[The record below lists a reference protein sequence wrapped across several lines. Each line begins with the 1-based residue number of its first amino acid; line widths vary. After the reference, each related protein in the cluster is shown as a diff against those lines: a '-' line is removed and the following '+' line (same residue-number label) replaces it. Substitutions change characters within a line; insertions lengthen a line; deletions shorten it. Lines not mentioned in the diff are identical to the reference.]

1 MDAIRFM
8 KMDFLKMKTQAKIM
22 IIVVIAVLFFVNK
35 AMSDVIGIWS
45 SMYMVFMGIILSTTP
60 FAIDSAVADGFIKML
75 PASAKQRV
83 LGRFLF
89 GVVFL
94 TVCAV
99 CGSLT
104 VIPYILDGG
113 ITIGYILP
121 KVIIFLSVGL
131 CINAIQ
137 YVFMYFFEFKNQ
149 QYLALIRM
157 VPGFIFFF
165 GGSFIMEAVGEGKE
179 EALNKLG
186 MVLNYA
192 MEHQGTTAAIFLLIA
207 VVFSVLCAG
216 ICGKR
221 EERKEA

>member
-8 KMDFLKMKTQAKIM
+8 KMDFLKMKSQAKVM
-22 IIVVIAVLFFVNK
+22 AIVVIAVLFLVNG
-35 AMSDVIGIWS
+35 MIGDTMGIWS
-45 SMYMVFMGIILSTTP
+45 SMYMVFMGIVLSTTP

-94 TVCAV
+94 AVCAV

-157 VPGFIFFF
+157 IPGFIFFF
-165 GGSFIMEAVGEGKE
+165 GGSFLMEKVGEEKE
-179 EALNKLG
+179 ETLNNLG

-192 MEHQGTTAAIFLLIA
+192 MEHQGIIA
-207 VVFSVLCAG
+207 VVTFFAAILFLLFCVAICA
-216 ICGKR
+216 KR
-221 EERKEA
+221 EEKKEA